1 MKTIKIYY
9 HTGYCQERCQ
19 QWKVL
24 PVADSAAEELEGSY
38 ESAEDIYAAGDFYPL
53 AGFAVERL
61 LQLERGTTDYISAFI
76 DRIEIVREGTE

>member
-19 QWKVL
+19 QWMAL
-24 PVADSAAEELEGSY
+24 PAADAVAEGLEGSY

-53 AGFAVERL
+53 AGFAIERL

-76 DRIEIVREGTE
+76 DRIEIVQEVTA